1 MQVVDAFE
9 GQDLSLRHLADS
21 FLELTRYI
29 GVMQGRAF
37 VMYKV
42 IPVVPAGFVVRGIDA
57 VDRVIFRKIGV
68 YERVLGPVAQH
79 HHNTGKYK
87 GDDKNKQGDRPVVPC
102 HQRAENIKGD
112 LARRKTHVEFFSI
125 AAKEIK
131 KGIAK
136 SQHQKTEHVLHKTQQ
151 TIALVAQSAAG
162 ILFHIVLNMV
172 HSHMMGKIGFG
183 GMAKKRTYYPNDP
196 VLQEASIFLK

>member
-87 GDDKNKQGDRPVVPC
+87 GDDEQQQGNRPV
-102 HQRAENIKGD
+102 D
-112 LARRKTHVEFFSI
+112 I
-125 AAKEIK
+125 AHDRTK
-131 KGIAK
+131 KI
-136 SQHQKTEHVLHKTQQ
+136 E
-151 TIALVAQSAAG
+151 
-162 ILFHIVLNMV
+162 
-172 HSHMMGKIGFG
+172 
-183 GMAKKRTYYPNDP
+183 R
-196 VLQEASIFLK
+196 